1 MNLICCSRDYRE
13 EINVIQKQNQD
24 SFLLKVNLKLYVFS
38 EDDNHYV
45 EAELHQRFQ

>member
-1 MNLICCSRDYRE
+1 MNSICCSRDYRE
-13 EINVIQKQNQD
+13 EINAIQKQNQV

-45 EAELHQRFQ
+45 EAELHQ

>member
-13 EINVIQKQNQD
+13 EFNAIQKQNQV

-45 EAELHQRFQ
+45 EAELRQ

>member
-1 MNLICCSRDYRE
+1 MNSICCSRDYRE
-13 EINVIQKQNQD
+13 EINAIQKQNQV

-45 EAELHQRFQ
+45 EVELRQ